1 MGDQTEKKKLSRR
14 DFLKMGGLVGVATQV
29 IAVPALGFKE
39 AASKES
45 HTGWES
51 FHEENTQFFN
61 RKPFELKGGI
71 DELYEKSNLTNL
83 GGK

>member
-1 MGDQTEKKKLSRR
+1 MTEDSGKRKFSRR
-14 DFLKMGGLVGVATQV
+14 DFLKIGGLVGVASQA
-29 IAVPALGFKE
+29 IAIPALGFKE

-61 RKPFELKGGI
+61 RKPFELKGGLE
-71 DELYEKSNLTNL
+71 ELYEKYFPN
-83 GGK
+83 